1 MGSNFSFVMPKED
14 LKSLFLF
21 QEILALYF
29 QVEIAVIKCPQNL
42 YLRQEN
48 GMAGYGVTG
57 LKSQFSVQVNV
68 IELVIALLVLFPFI
82 NEVHVLIGIPKGFV
96 KLCEN
101 QERKIKNLLPV
112 NCYYTT

>member
-1 MGSNFSFVMPKED
+1 
-14 LKSLFLF
+14 
-21 QEILALYF
+21 
-29 QVEIAVIKCPQNL
+29 
-42 YLRQEN
+42 
-48 GMAGYGVTG
+48 MAGYGVTA